1 MKTLKL
7 LAIAF
12 AFVSLAACGSATTE
26 EAPAADSTAVVVET
40 TVVETPTDTIVAVE
54 AAPVQ

>member
-7 LAIAF
+7 LAVAF

-26 EAPAADSTAVVVET
+26 EVAPATDTIVAVEE
-40 TVVETPTDTIVAVE
+40 VVETPTDTVVAVE
-54 AAPVQ
+54 TAVPVQ